1 MIVMSSS
8 SRLLLAGPRLSVV
21 PKHLFLLPFDADMG
35 IETALFRQ
43 IEVFNSHGTLYKG
56 FSLNHASSSVADII
70 P

>member
-1 MIVMSSS
+1 MSFL
-8 SRLLLAGPRLSVV
+8 SRPLLAGSRLSVV
-21 PKHLFLLPFDADMG
+21 LKHLFLLPFDTDLG
-35 IETALFRQ
+35 VRTALFRQ